1 MIGTLRL
8 EAVRRRH
15 PLQALRQQLSREG
28 LCQPLR
34 LSRLS
39 PADVEAMVLEM
50 SGAGEAVVPLA
61 GRLYQETEGNP
72 FFLIEIV
79 KALFEMGTVRLEEGA
94 WRGDFA
100 QISEGELPLPAGVSE
115 AIQARVRGL
124 NDKTQ
129 EALHLAAVLGR
140 EFDFD
145 LLDTVWGRGEGATLE
160 ALDDLLRHRLIDE
173 GSGAMGRD
181 YAFTHHKIQEVVY
194 AAMPSRRR
202 GHAHA
207 RVGVAMEGLYGPQA
221 EALAGELAFHFEQ
234 GRELD
239 RALTEKAITYLLQ
252 AGDRARGLYAH
263 QEAID
268 YYQRALAILKE
279 QGGAGRERAA
289 RTLMK
294 LGLTYHN
301 AFEFRRARQAYDE
314 GFALWQQAREL
325 QRTILSPAP
334 HALRTHWIDAAT
346 RLDPAFADARGS
358 IELVQ
363 QLFSGLVALS
373 PEMEVLPDV
382 ARTWDVLDGGC
393 RYLFH
398 LRGDVRWSDG
408 VPVTAHDFEYA
419 WKRILD
425 PATGSTVA
433 DLLYEVKGAPTFH
446 CGEGSDP
453 GCVGVRALD
462 KSTLEVELEGPTG
475 YFLYLL
481 ANPVTWP
488 VPRHVVEKLSD
499 AWPEGR
505 NIVTNGP
512 FRLESWRPGEWMIL
526 SRYPAYHGRF
536 DGNVQRV
543 ELTLLP
549 VGETPAAMEM
559 YEADELDILDLA
571 PLSPAEMDAAR
582 QGHPGEYVRVP
593 RLATSYVGFDVR
605 RPPFDDVRVRRAFAL
620 ATDKET
626 LADVILR
633 GYDLPATG
641 GFLPPGM
648 PGHSPGIGL
657 PYRPDRAGHLL
668 AEAGF
673 PGGCGFPTIEA
684 MGLPRFLP
692 HIQYLQVRW
701 KEILGVELSWQFA
714 EAETSWGWLLS
725 DPPQML
731 AVGWLADYPDP
742 DSFLRASTIP
752 WCIGWGNKDCERLVE
767 AARRV
772 TDQPERMNLYGQA
785 EKILLEEARIV
796 PLTYIPSYRLVK
808 PWVSRYTISAMG
820 TQPWKDV
827 IIEPH

>member
-1 MIGTLRL
+1 MSSRGTLLVVL
-8 EAVRRRH
+8 EDLHWASESTLQLVHYLARHLTGHPVLLVGTFRPEAIGPRH
-15 PLQALRQQLSREG
+15 PLQALQQQLSREG
-28 LCQPLR
+28 LCQSPGLAR
-34 LSRLS
+34 LSS
-39 PADVEAMVLEM
+39 ADVEAMVMEM
-50 SGAGEAVVPLA
+50 SGAGKGVVPLA

-115 AIQARVRGL
+115 TIQARVHRL
-124 NDKTQ
+124 NEDTQ
-129 EALHLAAVLGR
+129 EALRQAAVLGR

-145 LLDTVWGRGEGATLE
+145 LLNAVWGRGEEATLE

-173 GSGAMGRD
+173 GTGPMGRD
-181 YAFTHHKIQEVVY
+181 YAFTHHKIQEVIY

-202 GHAHA
+202 QHAHV
-207 RVGVAMEGLYGPQA
+207 RVGGAMESVYGPQA
-221 EALAGELAFHFEQ
+221 ETVAGELAFHFLQ
-234 GRELD
+234 GRQLD
-239 RALTEKAITYLLQ
+239 QSLAEKAIHYLLH

-263 QEAID
+263 REAID
-268 YYQRALAILKE
+268 SYREALLLLKE
-279 QGGAGRERAA
+279 QGAYERAA

-301 AFEFRRARQAYDE
+301 AFEFRRARQAYEE

-334 HALRTHWIDAAT
+334 HALRMHWIDAAT

-358 IELVQ
+358 LELVQ

-398 LRGDVRWSDG
+398 LRDDVRWSDG

-419 WKRILD
+419 WKRTLD

-433 DLLYEVKGAPTFH
+433 DLLYEVKGAQTFH

-453 GCVGVRALD
+453 GWVGVRALD

-481 ANPVTWP
+481 AHPVTWP

-536 DGNVQRV
+536 GGNVQRV

-559 YEADELDILDLA
+559 YEADELDILNLA

-593 RLATSYVGFDVR
+593 RLS
-605 RPPFDDVRVRRAFAL
+605 PP
-620 ATDKET
+620 
-626 LADVILR
+626 
-633 GYDLPATG
+633 
-641 GFLPPGM
+641 
-648 PGHSPGIGL
+648 
-657 PYRPDRAGHLL
+657 
-668 AEAGF
+668 
-673 PGGCGFPTIEA
+673 A
-684 MGLPRFLP
+684 MS
-692 HIQYLQVRW
+692 V
-701 KEILGVELSWQFA
+701 
-714 EAETSWGWLLS
+714 
-725 DPPQML
+725 
-731 AVGWLADYPDP
+731 
-742 DSFLRASTIP
+742 
-752 WCIGWGNKDCERLVE
+752 
-767 AARRV
+767 
-772 TDQPERMNLYGQA
+772 
-785 EKILLEEARIV
+785 
-796 PLTYIPSYRLVK
+796 LT
-808 PWVSRYTISAMG
+808 
-820 TQPWKDV
+820 
-827 IIEPH
+827 